1 MAKRV
6 GDLRVAGRE
15 PGDAHVESNY
25 CAILQKRPRVPGG
38 LAMRDARAA
47 RRRAS
52 FVRRMRTRVA
62 PIHLI
67 LSSQIQ
73 RAAARDS
80 QVGPVWMARPET
92 ARRHLLSNPLIAF
105 QGLIGRIRNQLA

>member
-1 MAKRV
+1 MAERV

-15 PGDAHVESNY
+15 PGDAHVASDR

-38 LAMRDARAA
+38 LAMRHARAA

-52 FVRRMRTRVA
+52 VIRRMRTRVA
-62 PIHLI
+62 PTRLI

-73 RAAARDS
+73 RAPARDS
-80 QVGPVWMARPET
+80 HSSPSRILATPEFKVNDGT
-92 ARRHLLSNPLIAF
+92 RAELKANSLSA
-105 QGLIGRIRNQLA
+105 GC